1 MYDKDKTK
9 KALAAWGNEAIGKAF
24 QSLQEQKLV
33 VRMNERNRFVP
44 VRGYRMSDK
53 YIPQP
58 GILLMCR
65 WGLSLRSYFA
75 DTLLDEGEKF
85 FKSLVEVFGQGKGLL
100 ISNMTNDGSV
110 FAILSLLASQQVPSP
125 RLPWFLTICRLNLTH
140 LKRIL
145 MRLYL
150 LERIKEE
157 QLVQHL
163 THL

>member
-100 ISNMTNDGSV
+100 ISNMTTCTCWSFQIPQHTSV
-110 FAILSLLASQQVPSP
+110 SP
-125 RLPWFLTICRLNLTH
+125 RPSRNV
-140 LKRIL
+140 
-145 MRLYL
+145 
-150 LERIKEE
+150 
-157 QLVQHL
+157 LVVSI
-163 THL
+163 T